1 MVARPKLPESNLRMR
16 IWIFLII
23 TFGFFQNIFAW
34 GTVGHRSVAL
44 IAQDLL
50 TPAALTA
57 VKDLLPNTSMADV
70 AMWAD
75 TLESADGYK
84 NVAWLHFEKMEDG
97 VPYLKHLAELPD
109 WQVQKGGAIM
119 AILVAVDYLRNP
131 QISKEKKHDALKFL
145 IHFVGDIHQPLHTGR
160 PVDKGGVTIKV
171 AWFGTPMSLHRVW
184 DSGMMASAHPELIT
198 QTQTSAESS
207 VKFYQYLVK
216 KYQGQPIVENFDLHA
231 WLKESL
237 NLRTPAYDPFY
248 ETDQTKYMQLHIAT
262 VEKRVYE
269 AGVRLAEI
277 LNMIYLQKPIP
288 SDVVFFRNDIES
300 VVGDIHQIVEL

>member
-1 MVARPKLPESNLRMR
+1 M
-16 IWIFLII
+16 
-23 TFGFFQNIFAW
+23 
-34 GTVGHRSVAL
+34 GHRSVAL

-50 TPAALTA
+50 TPAALNA
-57 VKDLLPNTSMADV
+57 VAELLPNTTMADV

-75 TLESADGYK
+75 SLKSTDGYK
-84 NVAWLHFEKMEDG
+84 NEAWLHFEKMEDG

-119 AILVAVDYLRNP
+119 AILVAVDNLQNL

-160 PVDKGGVTIKV
+160 PIDKGGVTIDV
-171 AWFGTPMSLHRVW
+171 SWFGTPMSLHRVW
-184 DSGMMASAHPELIT
+184 DSGMMASAHPDLIT
-198 QTQTSAESS
+198 PTQTLPESAVQFS
-207 VKFYQYLVK
+207 KYLVN
-216 KYQGQPIVENFDLHA
+216 KYQSQPVVENFDLHS

-237 NLRTPAYDPFY
+237 SLRTPAYDPFY
-248 ETDQTKYMQLHIAT
+248 ETDQNKYMQMHIST
-262 VEKRVYE
+262 IEKRIYE

-277 LNMIYLQKPIP
+277 LNIIYLNKPIP
-288 SDVVFFRNDIES
+288 ADVVLFRNDIES